1 MYTTPTTLKNTV
13 VSYNLVHGTK
23 KVFHDG
29 GSIYNLSANPGSS
42 FDHNYVYDN
51 HNTVGLYLDEGSRY
65 VTLTNN
71 VIQDSGVW
79 AFTNANPTNNTDDN
93 TFTTNWYNTGATQVA
108 TGTPHNNI
116 LNGNVQVTGGTWP
129 LAAQQ
134 VIYNAGIEPALRTSA
149 DSQPAPAGVALTAV
163 PASISTG
170 GSTVLTGTVQDFAA
184 PGLSD
189 VTLSLTVPSRWT
201 AARLSGPPHTVKGG
215 GTATATWRV
224 TAPGTATAPIS
235 SAAVTLNA
243 TYRSTGRSYTG
254 SASAQIAETGGLTD
268 LRSFGSVPSVFGQ
281 AGNDYA
287 ILTGG
292 NDIWGAGGEHF
303 DEYGTI
309 YRPQGAGPNATVT
322 VQVTAQQAVDPWSKA
337 GLVIRNDVTAPGVA
351 QGYAALVVTP
361 GNGVS
366 LQWQDAATPGY
377 LDQDAVS
384 AGVKAP
390 VWLRLVRNSGQ
401 VSGYYST
408 DDTTWTQVGS
418 AVSLAGAA
426 ATEDAGMIATA
437 HSPTAQGEA
446 DFTAFAVS

>member
-1 MYTTPTTLKNTV
+1 
-13 VSYNLVHGTK
+13 
-23 KVFHDG
+23 
-29 GSIYNLSANPGSS
+29 
-42 FDHNYVYDN
+42 
-51 HNTVGLYLDEGSRY
+51 
-65 VTLTNN
+65 
-71 VIQDSGVW
+71 
-79 AFTNANPTNNTDDN
+79 
-93 TFTTNWYNTGATQVA
+93 
-108 TGTPHNNI
+108 
-116 LNGNVQVTGGTWP
+116 
-129 LAAQQ
+129 
-134 VIYNAGIEPALRTSA
+134 
-149 DSQPAPAGVALTAV
+149 
-163 PASISTG
+163 
-170 GSTVLTGTVQDFAA
+170 
-184 PGLSD
+184 
-189 VTLSLTVPSRWT
+189 
-201 AARLSGPPHTVKGG
+201 
-215 GTATATWRV
+215 
-224 TAPGTATAPIS
+224 
-235 SAAVTLNA
+235 
-243 TYRSTGRSYTG
+243 
-254 SASAQIAETGGLTD
+254 
-268 LRSFGSVPSVFGQ
+268 VPSVFGQ